1 MLRSR
6 PPRLVVLGAALAIS
20 GLAGGVFWYLGRG
33 DNPRPAGEH
42 AVPASEARPAE
53 PALPQGRNDFAA
65 AFRAGLRNFQKGDAH
80 AAARAFEK
88 AVSIRPHAVQARV
101 NLGFAY
107 VEMGRAAEARHLFAR
122 AIDLAPMT
130 ANAYYGLAEALEA
143 EGDISGAM
151 GAMRSF
157 LHLSEG
163 VDPFR
168 RRARA
173 AIWEWEALRES
184 RPEPAAGHPTRA
196 DGDGARPAAAGQ
208 GTTGI
213 ALLDAPL
220 QTLDGT
226 PVTLAHHRGK
236 IIVLNVWASWCGPCR
251 VELPSL
257 DRLRAALDAESFAV
271 VGVSIDEKR
280 AFVGEYLR
288 DVGVSFQSYWDS
300 AGVLTGD
307 LVGTRAIPLTLIVS
321 REGRVL
327 ARYEG
332 ARDWSAPEL
341 VAAIRGVADGA
352 QGRAERI
359 ARLRE
364 VLQ

>member
-1 MLRSR
+1 MQRRR
-6 PPRLVVLGAALAIS
+6 PARRVVLGVALGLSA
-20 GLAGGVFWYLGRG
+20 LAGGVFWHAGRG
-33 DNPRPAGEH
+33 ESPPSATLDHGVAAPETGPAEH
-42 AVPASEARPAE
+42 A
-53 PALPQGRNDFAA
+53 LPEGRSDFAA
-65 AFRAGLRNFQKGDAH
+65 AFRAGLRNFRKGDAH

-88 AVSIRPHAVQARV
+88 ALAIRPHAVQARV

-107 VEMGRAAEARHLFAR
+107 VAMDRPAAARHLFAR
-122 AIDLAPMT
+122 AIEIAPMT
-130 ANAYYGLAEALEA
+130 ANAYYGLGEALEA
-143 EGDISGAM
+143 EGEISGAM

-157 LHLSEG
+157 LHLSEDS
-163 VDPFR
+163 DPFR

-173 AIWEWEALRES
+173 ALWEWEALRES
-184 RPEPAAGHPTRA
+184 RPELAAGRPASA
-196 DGDGARPAAAGQ
+196 DGDGARRAAGQ

-226 PVTLAHHRGK
+226 SVTLARHLGK

-257 DRLRAALDAESFAV
+257 DRLRAALDPKRFAV
-271 VGVSIDEKR
+271 LGVSIDEKG
-280 AFVGEYLR
+280 ALVGEYLR
-288 DVGVSFQSYWDS
+288 DVGVSFQSYWDP
-300 AGVLTGD
+300 AGNLTGD
-307 LVGTRAIPLTLIVS
+307 LFGTRAIPLTLIVS

-332 ARDWSAPEL
+332 ARDWSAPEI
-341 VAAIRGVADGA
+341 VAAIRGVAEGA
-352 QGRAERI
+352 APRAARL